1 MVAVDQIVS
10 CVSDLNT
17 STLSERPSRDH
28 HALHQHS
35 KHTSVQNNHVGNPNQ
50 RSLSLVQHPS
60 TTSRRSEEAPTL
72 RVTARS
78 GALQAPV
85 RPCNCRQLA
94 PTWHRASGESRCR
107 TRTCVAFER
116 RALILTGARVCECG
130 GALRLHGRAQA
141 WHGFERGALTIKARV
156 HYASVSKIH
165 TIFCTLSMA
174 YYA

>member
-1 MVAVDQIVS
+1 MTRCHTTRSRPPSLLVASRVFNPHQRF
-10 CVSDLNT
+10 
-17 STLSERPSRDH
+17 LSLSSS
-28 HALHQHS
+28 LS
-35 KHTSVQNNHVGNPNQ
+35 L
-50 RSLSLVQHPS
+50 SLSLVQHPS
-60 TTSRRSEEAPTL
+60 ASSRRSEEAPTL
-72 RVTARS
+72 RLTARS

-94 PTWHRASGESRCR
+94 ATWHRASGESRCR

>member
-1 MVAVDQIVS
+1 MTRCHTTRSRPPSLLVASQGV
-10 CVSDLNT
+10 
-17 STLSERPSRDH
+17 
-28 HALHQHS
+28 
-35 KHTSVQNNHVGNPNQ
+35 NPNQ
-50 RSLSLVQHPS
+50 RSFSISSSLALSLSLVHRPS
-60 TTSRRSEEAPTL
+60 ATSRRSEEAPTL
-72 RVTARS
+72 RLTARS

-85 RPCNCRQLA
+85 RPCHCRQLA
-94 PTWHRASGESRCR
+94 ATWHRASGESRCR